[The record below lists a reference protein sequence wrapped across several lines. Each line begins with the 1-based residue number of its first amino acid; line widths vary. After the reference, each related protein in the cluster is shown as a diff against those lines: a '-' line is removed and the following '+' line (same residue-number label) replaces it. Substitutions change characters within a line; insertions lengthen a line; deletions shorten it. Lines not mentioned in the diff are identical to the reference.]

1 MPDQKEEPPSVKGS
15 KYQIGGSYSIS
26 KELKQEVI
34 DDVIRESEIEH
45 LDVLQKR
52 IQERSIY
59 NKEDDYHKQRL
70 KRLDSEKEDKQLQV
84 AFFKAN
90 EIDNVSTVKRLKGKS
105 RWDIKMYELPKSN
118 EEGSDDSMKNQQE
131 LLQNVAVNIP
141 YENDL
146 RYFKPSDKLHFAK
159 LIQSDDNITDSSN
172 LDAKN
177 ERNLLL
183 LLLKIKNG
191 NSVARRVAMKQL
203 TLKCPDFGPKLIFD
217 NVLPILLDKS
227 LEDQER
233 QLMIKVVDRILYRLG
248 DSVKPYTHNI
258 LTVVSPLLI
267 DEDPVARI
275 IGREVISNL
284 ASITGVGHMLTTMR
298 SDLDNEDEYIRNITS
313 RALAVVAKALGLPKV
328 LPYINAMCHSRKSW
342 RARHTGVKIIQQIA
356 ILMGADILRH
366 LIPIIRCIR
375 DNLYDEHIPLR
386 ILTANTISILAE
398 KCDPYGIEVFN
409 IILEDI
415 WKGVLSHRGKLL
427 TAFLRCIGSLL
438 PLMDPEYA
446 GYYSSEL
453 IKIISRE
460 MSSPDDEMKKTVLS
474 ILQKCVKSDSITSE
488 LLLTDVA
495 PSFFKNFWIRRI
507 SLDKQMN
514 KITVYTTVVL
524 SEKLGCQYT
533 VENLLDP
540 LRDEA
545 TAFRSMA
552 IHAIN
557 RTVKL
562 LGTNEL
568 DDRLETR
575 LIDALLIAFQD
586 QDTEDPVIFNGFATV
601 AKSLDTRMK
610 PFLAPIVSTILNQL
624 KHKNQTI
631 RQNAADLCNI
641 MIPIIKN
648 CEEIDMLNKLSI
660 ILYESL
666 GEVYP
671 EVLGSIIKCIS
682 TIVEV
687 STLSKLQPPV
697 SQLMPTLTPILR
709 NKHIKVQT
717 YLIKVISI
725 VAIRGANFVPPKEWI
740 RICFELLES
749 LKSPNKNILRAAND
763 TFGYIAKAIG
773 PQDVLVVLLNNLK
786 VQERQSRVST
796 AVAIG
801 KVAETCGPYTVLPA
815 LMNEYK
821 TPETNI
827 QNGIL
832 KAMTFMFEYIGSI
845 SQDYVYMITPLI
857 EDALT
862 DRDLVHRQTASTVI
876 KHLALHCC
884 GSGNED
890 AFIHML
896 NLLIPNI
903 LETSPHVIAR
913 IIEGLECLC
922 YAVGPGVF
930 LNYIWAG
937 LFHPAKNVRRA
948 YWKVYNNVYVQHVD
962 AMVPYYPVSANDHEV
977 IEELDYIL

>member
-1 MPDQKEEPPSVKGS
+1 MSSDKEENESLKGS
-15 KYQIGGSYSIS
+15 TYQIGGNYSIS
-26 KELKQEVI
+26 RELKKEVI
-34 DDVIRESEIEH
+34 DDLLTESQTEH
-45 LDVLQKR
+45 LDILQKR
-52 IQERSIY
+52 IQEKSIY
-59 NKEDDYHKQRL
+59 NREDDYHKQRL
-70 KRLDSEKEDKQLQV
+70 KRLDSEEEDKQLRL
-84 AFFKAN
+84 ASFKAKYVN
-90 EIDNVSTVKRLKGKS
+90 DVSTAKRLKSES
-105 RWDIKMYELPKSN
+105 RWDIKTYELPMN
-118 EEGSDDSMKNQQE
+118 IDDSDNGTIENQQE
-131 LLQNVAVNIP
+131 LLQNVAINVP

-146 RYFKPSDKLHFAK
+146 KYFKPSDKLHFAK
-159 LIQSDDNITDSSN
+159 LIQYESSTSDLSSPEM
-172 LDAKN
+172 KN
-177 ERNLLL
+177 EKNLLL

-191 NSVARRVAMKQL
+191 NSVARKMAMKKL
-203 TLKCPDFGPKLIFD
+203 TSKCVEFGPKLIFD
-217 NVLPILLDKS
+217 NILPILLDKS

-275 IGREVISNL
+275 IGREVISNI

-313 RALAVVAKALGLPKV
+313 KALAVVAKALSLPKI
-328 LPYINAMCHSRKSW
+328 LPYIHAMCHSQKSW

-356 ILMGADILRH
+356 ILMGIDILRH
-366 LIPIIRCIR
+366 LIPLIRCLK
-375 DNLYDEHIPLR
+375 DSLYDDHMPLR
-386 ILTANTISILAE
+386 ILTANTISIVAE

-409 IILEDI
+409 IVLEDI
-415 WKGVLSHRGKLL
+415 WKGVLSYRGKLL
-427 TAFLRCIGSLL
+427 TAFLKCIGSLI
-438 PLMDPEYA
+438 PLMNPEYA

-460 MSSPDDEMKKTVLS
+460 MSSPDDEMKKTILS
-474 ILQKCVKSDSITSE
+474 ILQKCVKLENITGE
-488 LLLTDVA
+488 LLSNDVA
-495 PSFFKNFWIRRI
+495 PSFYRNFWIRRI

-514 KITVYTTVVL
+514 KMTVYTTLVL
-524 SEKLGCQYT
+524 SEKLGCKYT

-545 TAFRSMA
+545 VTFRSMA
-552 IHAIN
+552 LHAIN
-557 RTVKL
+557 RTIKM
-562 LGTNEL
+562 LGTAEL

-586 QDTEDPVIFNGFATV
+586 QDTEDPLIFHGFGTV

-631 RQNAADLCNI
+631 RQNSADLCNI

-648 CEEIDMLNKLSI
+648 CGETDMLNKLSI

-682 TIVEV
+682 TIIEV

-697 SQLMPTLTPILR
+697 SQIMPTLTPILR

-717 YLIKVISI
+717 YLIKLISI
-725 VAIRGANFVPPKEWI
+725 VAIRGASFVAPKEWV

-763 TFGYIAKAIG
+763 TFGYIARAIG

-832 KAMTFMFEYIGSI
+832 KAMTFMFEYIGPI
-845 SQDYVYMITPLI
+845 SQDYIYMITPMI
-857 EDALT
+857 EDALI
-862 DRDLVHRQTASTVI
+862 DRDLVHRQTASTII

-884 GSGNED
+884 GSGSED

-922 YAVGPGVF
+922 YAVGPGIF

-937 LFHPAKNVRRA
+937 LFHPAKNVRSA
-948 YWKVYNNVYVQHVD
+948 YWKVYNNVYIQYVD
-962 AMVPYYPVSANDHEV
+962 AIVPYYPVSTNEYQV
-977 IEELDYIL
+977 IEELDYVL